1 MKRYEQILEFMSDE
15 KEHTMKEL
23 CDLLNLKETRI
34 KELLKELLERIEI
47 IGSNKDRRYKL
58 K

>member
-1 MKRYEQILEFMSDE
+1 MSDG
-15 KEHTMKEL
+15 KEYKMKEI
-23 CDLLNLKETRI
+23 CDFLNLKETRT
-34 KELLKELLERIEI
+34 KELLKGLSEQIEL